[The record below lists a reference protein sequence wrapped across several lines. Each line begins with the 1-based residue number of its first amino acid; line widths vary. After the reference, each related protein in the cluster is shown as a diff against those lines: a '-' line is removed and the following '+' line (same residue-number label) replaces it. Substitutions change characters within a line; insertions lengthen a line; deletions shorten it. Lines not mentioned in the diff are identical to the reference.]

1 MKPYF
6 VMLNHPQ
13 GTPAPLM
20 EDDDI
25 VIMFKTLDEAL
36 QAAHENGLGDA
47 FGFEIFERGTGR
59 IVEC

>member
-1 MKPYF
+1 LVGEESNRTF
-6 VMLNHPQ
+6 CI
-13 GTPAPLM
+13 M

-36 QAAHENGLGDA
+36 QAARGNSLGDA

-59 IVEC
+59 IIEC